1 MPVLKLTV
9 KSVDR
14 LIAPDPSTKQTVHWD
29 TEIKGFGVVCS
40 GATNSK
46 TYVVQRTM
54 PGGKNRRVTVGAVSE
69 IGLDVARER
78 AADALDALRRG
89 LDPKAKSA
97 DPTLRQAFDD
107 YLAARKNLRPET
119 VRTYHV
125 VVGNYLKPWLDLP
138 MSKITSKM
146 VEERHRAIAAEV
158 ATDDRK
164 GECAANL
171 SMRTFRALYNFL
183 ADRAA
188 MPPNPTRRL
197 RRQWYD
203 EPRRETMVRADDISK
218 FYRAVCDLDN
228 DVSRD
233 FILLLLFTGLRKTEA
248 ASLRWEDVD
257 LTLRVIRVSA
267 SRTKSKQKL
276 DLPMSSP
283 VRDLLVRRRG
293 IGGEFVFPGR
303 AGHVVGARDAFAQI
317 AAATGVDV
325 SPHDLRRTFITMA
338 ESAEIS
344 AVAMKLLVNHSI
356 GGDMTARYAVLST
369 ERLREAA
376 QKVADRIEELC
387 AAQPADAPNLR
398 QLRR

>member
-1 MPVLKLTV
+1 MSNLT
-9 KSVDR
+9 
-14 LIAPDPSTKQTVHWD
+14 LQ
-29 TEIKGFGVVCS
+29 CS
-40 GATNSK
+40 
-46 TYVVQRTM
+46 
-54 PGGKNRRVTVGAVSE
+54 
-69 IGLDVARER
+69 RER

-138 MSKITSKM
+138 MSKITSEM

-257 LTLRVIRVSA
+257 LTLRVISGQREPDEVEA
-267 SRTKSKQKL
+267 EAGPADEQSR
-276 DLPMSSP
+276 PRP
-283 VRDLLVRRRG
+283 AGEAARHRRRVRVPG
-293 IGGEFVFPGR
+293 QGGPR
-303 AGHVVGARDAFAQI
+303 RRCAGLH
-317 AAATGVDV
+317 
-325 SPHDLRRTFITMA
+325 SLRSRPRPA
-338 ESAEIS
+338 
-344 AVAMKLLVNHSI
+344 
-356 GGDMTARYAVLST
+356 ST
-369 ERLREAA
+369 CRPT
-376 QKVADRIEELC
+376 I
-387 AAQPADAPNLR
+387 
-398 QLRR
+398 